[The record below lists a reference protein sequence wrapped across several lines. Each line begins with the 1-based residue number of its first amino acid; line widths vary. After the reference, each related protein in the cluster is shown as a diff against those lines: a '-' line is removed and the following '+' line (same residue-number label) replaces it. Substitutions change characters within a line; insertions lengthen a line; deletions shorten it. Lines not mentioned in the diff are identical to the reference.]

1 MNIGDLVR
9 SKHEPSSVGLILDV
23 PDWSQCVSQH
33 QRDAMEDDEYDDYCV
48 AYIIWVK
55 DEIEPLYES
64 LEEFKNLEVIDV
76 QSR

>member
-23 PDWSQCVSQH
+23 PNWSQDV
-33 QRDAMEDDEYDDYCV
+33 DMDDDEHDDYCV
-48 AYIIWVK
+48 AYIMWVK
-55 DEIEPLYES
+55 DEIEPLYKS
-64 LEEFKNLEVIDV
+64 IEEFSNLEVIDV

>member
-23 PDWSQCVSQH
+23 PNWSQDV
-33 QRDAMEDDEYDDYCV
+33 DMEDDEYDDDCL
-48 AYIIWVK
+48 AYIMWVK
-55 DEIEPLYES
+55 DEIEPLYKS
-64 LEEFKNLEVIDV
+64 IEEFSNLEVIDV

>member
-23 PDWSQCVSQH
+23 PNWSQDV
-33 QRDAMEDDEYDDYCV
+33 DMEDDEHDDYCV
-48 AYIIWVK
+48 AYIMWVK
-55 DEIEPLYES
+55 DEVEPLYKS
-64 LEEFKNLEVIDV
+64 IEEFRNLEVIDV

>member
-23 PDWSQCVSQH
+23 PNWSQDV
-33 QRDAMEDDEYDDYCV
+33 DMEDDEYDDYCV
-48 AYIIWVK
+48 AYIMWVK
-55 DEIEPLYES
+55 DEIEPLYKS
-64 LEEFKNLEVIDV
+64 IEEFRNLEVIDV

>member
-9 SKHEPSSVGLILDV
+9 SKHEPSSVGLVIDV
-23 PDWSQCVSQH
+23 PDWSQDV
-33 QRDAMEDDEYDDYCV
+33 DMEDDEYDDYCV

-55 DEIEPLYES
+55 DEIEPLYRS
-64 LEEFKNLEVIDV
+64 IEEFRNLEVIDV

>member
-23 PDWSQCVSQH
+23 PNWSQDV
-33 QRDAMEDDEYDDYCV
+33 DMEDDEYDDYCV
-48 AYIIWVK
+48 AYIMWVK
-55 DEIEPLYES
+55 DEVEPLYKS
-64 LEEFKNLEVIDV
+64 IEEFRNLEVIDV

>member
-23 PDWSQCVSQH
+23 PNWSQDV
-33 QRDAMEDDEYDDYCV
+33 DMEDDEHDDYCV
-48 AYIIWVK
+48 AYIMWVK
-55 DEIEPLYES
+55 DEIEPLYKS
-64 LEEFKNLEVIDV
+64 IEEFSNLEVIDV